1 MLLAG
6 AGPGWFR
13 LGSAQPPA
21 FFLSVWA
28 GGEGAAMGV
37 QDRPQCFFDIEINRD
52 PGTGVYGERGGF
64 RGLRGQGFG
73 RVGLWEGVW
82 RLLGAC

>member
-6 AGPGWFR
+6 AGPGWAR
-13 LGSAQPPA
+13 LGSARLSPPGV
-21 FFLSVWA
+21 FLSVWA

-52 PGTGVYGERGGF
+52 PGTGVYGEQRD
-64 RGLRGQGFG
+64 
-73 RVGLWEGVW
+73 
-82 RLLGAC
+82 